1 MPIGTIGLE
10 IGEGN
15 GPRDRGE
22 RPGRCSYAVAVPGQG
37 SGIIRRREA
46 RRAVA
51 VGTGILPIPGA
62 VVLVVGPE
70 GAGRLQAVGNEGG
83 VRATWTA
90 RNGREHGARV
100 FRAGTAAL
108 AWLEEACS

>member
-1 MPIGTIGLE
+1 MPIGLMSIEL
-10 IGEGN
+10 GEGR
-15 GPRDRGE
+15 GPTDRGE
-22 RPGRCSYAVAVPGQG
+22 RAGRCSYAVAVPGQG

-51 VGTGILPIPGA
+51 MGTGILPIPGA

-70 GAGRLQAVGNEGG
+70 GAGRLQAQGEG
-83 VRATWTA
+83 VRASWRA
-90 RNGREHGARV
+90 RNGREHGSRV